1 MPPAK
6 KTQSRKAKDKRS
18 ERDKIIDAALDL
30 AAAKRW
36 RDLSMSE
43 IAEHAGVGIG
53 ATILAIPSR
62 THILKALIDRI
73 DQEVLTS
80 LEADPLDG
88 TTKDKLFDLLMRRF
102 DALQGHRDAMASIS
116 SDLIRDPISAACL
129 GGRFLKS
136 MALTLQAAGA
146 SSEGCSG
153 HIRAKALGLVQINAA
168 RAWLKD
174 ESEGLEH
181 TMSTLDKGLQRAE
194 KLAGGEVLA

>member
-18 ERDKIIDAALDL
+18 ERDRLIDAALDL
-30 AAAKRW
+30 AATKRW
-36 RDLSMSE
+36 RDLSMPE
-43 IAEHAGVGIG
+43 IAEHAGVGVG
-53 ATILAIPSR
+53 AAILALPSR
-62 THILKALIDRI
+62 TDILKALIDRI
-73 DQEVLTS
+73 DHEVFTS
-80 LEADPLDG
+80 LEVDPLDG
-88 TTKDKLFDLLMRRF
+88 TIKDKLFDLLMRRF
-102 DALQGHRDAMASIS
+102 DALQGHQAAMASIS
-116 SDLIRDPISAACL
+116 SDLMRDPISAACL

-136 MALTLQAAGA
+136 MALTLQVAGA

-174 ESEGLEH
+174 ESDGMEH

-194 KLAGGEVLA
+194 KMAGSGIPA

>member
-6 KTQSRKAKDKRS
+6 KTQARKKKDTRS
-18 ERDKIIDAALDL
+18 ERDKLIDAALDL
-30 AAAKRW
+30 AATKRW
-36 RDLSMSE
+36 GDLSLPE
-43 IAEHAGVGIG
+43 IAEHAGVEIG
-53 ATILAIPSR
+53 TAILTLPSR
-62 THILKALIDRI
+62 TDILKALIDRI
-73 DQEVLTS
+73 DHEVFKS
-80 LEADPLDG
+80 LEVDPLDG
-88 TTKDKLFDLLMRRF
+88 TTKDKLFDMLMRRF
-102 DALQGHRDAMASIS
+102 DALQGHQAAMASVS

-174 ESEGLEH
+174 EGAGMEH

-194 KLAGGEVLA
+194 KLAGGEISA

>member
-6 KTQSRKAKDKRS
+6 KTKTRKAKDTRTDRNKL
-18 ERDKIIDAALDL
+18 IDAALDL
-30 AAAKRW
+30 AATKRW
-36 RDLSMSE
+36 RDLSLPE
-43 IAEHAGVGIG
+43 ISAHAGVEIG
-53 ATILAIPSR
+53 VAVMTLPSR
-62 THILKALIDRI
+62 THILQALNERVD
-73 DQEVLTS
+73 DQVFSS

-102 DALQGHRDAMASIS
+102 DALHGHQAAMASIS
-116 SDLIRDPISAACL
+116 SDLVRNPLSAACL
-129 GGRFLKS
+129 SGRFLKS

-153 HIRAKALGLVQINAA
+153 HIRAKALGLVQMNAA

-174 ESEGLEH
+174 ESDSLEH

-194 KLAGGEVLA
+194 KLAGGEMPA